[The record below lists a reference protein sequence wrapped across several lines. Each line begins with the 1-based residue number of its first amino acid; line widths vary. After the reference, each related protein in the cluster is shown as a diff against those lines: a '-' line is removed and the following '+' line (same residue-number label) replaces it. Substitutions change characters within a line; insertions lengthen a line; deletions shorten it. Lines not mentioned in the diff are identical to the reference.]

1 MYTMSGGDKGIWL
14 IVHNQKP
21 NACYYCV
28 INQNI
33 YCQVT
38 KRNLSL
44 TTPIMLIL
52 SCQSHSLLICM
63 LLETRERKDC
73 CWSASC
79 WERRWMHAFSWQ
91 CWDDLPFSDN
101 GSPAYSLSAEHCR
114 ELAWSLFPPCLHG
127 YSTSLWCVPFY
138 APLCSYC
145 RACSIQAF
153 FVLRVRWCLSSN
165 FASQLQV
172 TVLI

>member
-63 LLETRERKDC
+63 LPETRERKDC

-91 CWDDLPFSDN
+91 CWDDLPFSNN
-101 GSPAYSLSAEHCR
+101 GNPAYSLSAEQPR
-114 ELAWSLFPPCLHG
+114 AGLESFSSVPSWLFDFLVMC
-127 YSTSLWCVPFY
+127 TF
-138 APLCSYC
+138 LCS
-145 RACSIQAF
+145 
-153 FVLRVRWCLSSN
+153 
-165 FASQLQV
+165 
-172 TVLI
+172 TVLILSGMFNSSFFCSESQVMS